1 MKKGLLIALVA
12 ALGLTLAAAPAAVA
26 KKGKKQPFAGA
37 FKGKTTAGTDISMK
51 VTKGGQV
58 KGMTGSVFVYCS
70 SLNTTQTKGGVELFQ
85 PPAGPKLGQEVQNTA
100 LQPSFVA
107 SRDVTKTYTIKV
119 RRAGKRAVSGD
130 LRLSFSYFVADLYAP
145 KVFFCSGTTQF
156 SASRS

>member
-1 MKKGLLIALVA
+1 MKRTLLIALVA
-12 ALGLTLAAAPAAVA
+12 ALALTLAVAPAAVA
-26 KKGKKQPFAGA
+26 KKKKPFAGN
-37 FKGKTTAGTDISMK
+37 FKGTTTAGTPISLK

-58 KGMTGSVFVYCS
+58 KGMTGSVYVYCS
-70 SLNTTQTKGGVELFQ
+70 SLNTTQTKGGVELFE

-100 LQPSFVA
+100 LQPSYVA
-107 SRDVTKTYTIKV
+107 LRDVTKTYTITV

-156 SASRS
+156 SASRA